1 MIWKDQD
8 MISAIHLSKEFME
21 DLKR

>member
-8 MISAIHLSKEFME
+8 MIFAIHLSKEFME
-21 DLKR
+21 NLNR